1 MTLKEKAKEVNPER
15 VIASGIGGVRG
26 CPSQFEF
33 LDRKVELCNSHSGNI
48 NELCTRCWNQE
59 FKESEKVMTKSE
71 LKTGMRVETNEIENN
86 LYIVLKDCKTY
97 SDDESELIFCQGKD
111 YLSGDKYSD
120 ELTQA
125 DKDFTINRIYDIPS
139 MDNLL
144 DGNQKGKVLWERK
157 APLDVTMEEV
167 NAKFGQPVRIVEKK

>member
-1 MTLKEKAKEVNPER
+1 
-15 VIASGIGGVRG
+15 
-26 CPSQFEF
+26 
-33 LDRKVELCNSHSGNI
+33 
-48 NELCTRCWNQE
+48 
-59 FKESEKVMTKSE
+59 MTKSE